1 MEHYK
6 QREKVHS
13 VKQVPTLLVNDEN
26 LENQTD
32 VANALNNFFI
42 ISTEKPNIQQIE
54 KGNALSIL
62 THSE

>member
-1 MEHYK
+1 ME
-6 QREKVHS
+6 
-13 VKQVPTLLVNDEN
+13 QVPTLLVNDEN